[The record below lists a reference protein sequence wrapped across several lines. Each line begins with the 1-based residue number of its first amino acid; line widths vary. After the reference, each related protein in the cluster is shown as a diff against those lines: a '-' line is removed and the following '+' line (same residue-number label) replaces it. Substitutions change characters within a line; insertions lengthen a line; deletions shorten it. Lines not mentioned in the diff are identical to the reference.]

1 MSFIQDPR
9 TGDDIDTLGNAY
21 KLNNTHIT
29 DEQRTAARNTLQRHG
44 ALDLAEMLGVTG

>member
-1 MSFIQDPR
+1 MSFIQEPTAR
-9 TGDDIDTLGNAY
+9 SIDTLGAGA
-21 KLNNTHIT
+21 LLDDTHIT